1 MDPKLQTP
9 GRVVR
14 HQAFINSSLVVVV
27 VVVVVVVRAG
37 KPKGGVPTFHLPER
51 RKQVEKLHLWL
62 HSNSSN
68 FMLGCGQAN
77 EDLHLRSSPH
87 SETALAN
94 QNHNNNN
101 NNTEQI
107 KSAAVDSPGHAQPP
121 TDIFSH
127 VCWTTWSPR
136 PACQRTMW
144 RSNMAARKRGEESDL
159 TTGNSECPSRD
170 ALNELILSRSQ
181 DVDHSIL
188 AIFEDST
195 VSPESHN
202 GAEEANESLLC
213 ALTEMLDRVG
223 QDDDD
228 DGTFSPFDVVPN
240 TELLHRAERTVEPR
254 LQEPSP
260 SFRLRPRPKP
270 PNETSRTRSDGEQKV
285 ERNSRPQMLKKQNQK
300 LLCSKNVRAK
310 TEVEVFTST
319 SLVSLV
325 KLMHPY
331 CLKLHV
337 EKEDDPRK
345 NESLFSQEE
354 VWRYEQPSEDSDE
367 EINVVSE
374 DEAPSKQTEEEEE
387 GGSRGDGSPLK
398 SVLLNGKTSREK
410 KKRVSFGPVHVAS
423 FDESEE
429 EEIEEKIR
437 ETLKEPSG
445 SALEPSTQP
454 SEGNNEEQEK
464 KKGETRTK
472 SLSLQEY
479 RQLRLNRR
487 PPVEELRNYTTRWP
501 SVSELPKELPPILPL
516 RRPNTAA
523 EFSTF
528 TQHVKLKEAKLPNHL
543 HHRRLK
549 SSKPEPRIS
558 SASPPPDHS
567 ATPSGRKPDS
577 RRSPVKKPKLVSSDP
592 PNPVLV
598 RLRSNKHPQQIQN
611 ESQALYERSSEP
623 KLSTSPPNE
632 DSKAVDTPLLQEVN
646 AKLTEMPPRVYPE
659 SPQDLSRAE
668 RPLSPDVGFTAITPR
683 LHRPPTESHMMSPFT
698 DTTDPEPPQNDCRN
712 NSATDQSG
720 IEAADLTSLLEQFE
734 ETQAI
739 DNGNCNNR
747 PEPVS
752 VSSSLS
758 GESNCRLGLD
768 RLEPERPE
776 LISTSPL
783 KPTVGPPEPPS
794 PGDGLKDVRSL
805 DVPEPLHTEVVL
817 STQRNPPTRCRS
829 LSLKLVQIIE
839 PRPLPT
845 RKVRTSQSEPPA
857 AHSSAQIYAYL
868 CCDHDYCS
876 SAERCPPQAQ
886 LLAEAATE
894 PERTADHVSEN
905 RRSDQTGTGSE
916 TDTSTEKALRFSPRK
931 AADRR
936 GRDDSRAALC
946 GLPTPPPTPPGR
958 GRSRRRY
965 RVRSPRSDSGSSSS
979 SCSCSPKRPRIRRRR
994 SESSS
999 CSSSP
1004 SSCATPPR
1012 RHRAARSRS
1021 RSWSRSRSRSSSPQ
1035 IYHRHWRDVSASRE
1049 SRRRSRE
1056 RDMRIQKLK
1065 AIDERRVVYVGR
1077 IRRTMTHDEL
1087 RERFS
1092 QFGEVECVSLHFRD
1106 GSDHYGFV
1114 TFYNTEDAFAA
1125 IDNGGKLRQPNE
1137 LPFDLCFG
1145 GRRQFCNSDYADL
1158 DSNREAESPAP
1169 RSRFEDLDFDSLLKQ
1184 AQRGLKR

>member
-1 MDPKLQTP
+1 
-9 GRVVR
+9 
-14 HQAFINSSLVVVV
+14 
-27 VVVVVVVRAG
+27 
-37 KPKGGVPTFHLPER
+37 
-51 RKQVEKLHLWL
+51 
-62 HSNSSN
+62 
-68 FMLGCGQAN
+68 
-77 EDLHLRSSPH
+77 
-87 SETALAN
+87 
-94 QNHNNNN
+94 
-101 NNTEQI
+101 
-107 KSAAVDSPGHAQPP
+107 
-121 TDIFSH
+121 
-127 VCWTTWSPR
+127 
-136 PACQRTMW
+136 MW

-159 TTGNSECPSRD
+159 TTGNSEFPSRNT
-170 ALNELILSRSQ
+170 LNELVLSRNQ

-188 AIFEDST
+188 AIFEDSA

-202 GAEEANESLLC
+202 DAEEANESLLC

-228 DGTFSPFDVVPN
+228 DGIFSPFDVLPN
-240 TELLHRAERTVEPR
+240 TELLHRAEQRTDEPC

-270 PNETSRTRSDGEQKV
+270 PNETSRTRSNREQKV
-285 ERNSRPQMLKKQNQK
+285 ERNGRSQMLKKQNQK
-300 LLCSKNVRAK
+300 LFSSKNRRAK
-310 TEVEVFTST
+310 AEVEVFTST

-337 EKEDDPRK
+337 EKEDDLRK
-345 NESLFSQEE
+345 NKSLFSQEE
-354 VWRYEQPSEDSDE
+354 VLRYERPSEDSNE

-387 GGSRGDGSPLK
+387 GGSRGDGPLLK
-398 SVLLNGKTSREK
+398 SVLLNGKTSRE

-429 EEIEEKIR
+429 EEIEEKSR
-437 ETLKEPSG
+437 ETLEQPSG
-445 SALEPSTQP
+445 SALQP
-454 SEGNNEEQEK
+454 SNQPPDGNNGEQEK
-464 KKGETRTK
+464 KKGETRSK

-479 RQLRLNRR
+479 RQLRLNTR
-487 PPVEELRNYTTRWP
+487 PPVEEHRDYTIGWP
-501 SVSELPKELPPILPL
+501 SVSELPKELPPILPQ

-528 TQHVKLKEAKLPNHL
+528 TQHVKLKEAKLHNHL

-549 SSKPEPRIS
+549 SSKPEPRTS
-558 SASPPPDHS
+558 PASPPSDHS

-577 RRSPVKKPKLVSSDP
+577 RRSPAKKPKLISSDP

-598 RLRSNKHPQQIQN
+598 RLHSNKHPQQIQN
-611 ESQALYERSSEP
+611 ESPALYERSSEP
-623 KLSTSPPNE
+623 KLSTSLPNE
-632 DSKAVDTPLLQEVN
+632 DSKAMDTPLLQEAY
-646 AKLTEMPPRVYPE
+646 AKLTDMPPRVDSE

-668 RPLSPDVGFTAITPR
+668 QPSSPDVGYTAIAPR
-683 LHRPPTESHMMSPFT
+683 LHHPPTEGHMMPQEEFT
-698 DTTDPEPPQNDCRN
+698 DTMEPEPPQNDCRE
-712 NSATDQSG
+712 NSAADQSG

-734 ETQAI
+734 ETQDDGI
-739 DNGNCNNR
+739 CSNGPKPVPAPSSSSIKAKCQVGLDR
-747 PEPVS
+747 PEPA
-752 VSSSLS
+752 
-758 GESNCRLGLD
+758 G
-768 RLEPERPE
+768 PE
-776 LISTSPL
+776 LTSASPL
-783 KPTVGPPEPPS
+783 KPPVGPLGPPS

-857 AHSSAQIYAYL
+857 VHSSAQIYAYL
-868 CCDHDYCS
+868 CCDHDYCG

-886 LLAEAATE
+886 QPAEAATE

-905 RRSDQTGTGSE
+905 PRSNQTRTGSE
-916 TDTSTEKALRFSPRK
+916 TDKSTDEALRFSPRK
-931 AADRR
+931 EADRG
-936 GRDDSRAALC
+936 GRDDSRVTLC

-979 SCSCSPKRPRIRRRR
+979 FCSCSPKRPRIRRWR

-1004 SSCATPPR
+1004 SYCASPPR
-1012 RHRAARSRS
+1012 RHRAALSRSRS

-1035 IYHRHWRDVSASRE
+1035 IYHRRWRDVSASRE

-1056 RDMRIQKLK
+1056 REMRIQKLK

-1114 TFYNTEDAFAA
+1114 TFYNTENAFAA
-1125 IDNGGKLRQPNE
+1125 IDNGGKLRQPDE

-1158 DSNREAESPAP
+1158 DANREAEPLPP

>member
-1 MDPKLQTP
+1 
-9 GRVVR
+9 
-14 HQAFINSSLVVVV
+14 
-27 VVVVVVVRAG
+27 
-37 KPKGGVPTFHLPER
+37 
-51 RKQVEKLHLWL
+51 
-62 HSNSSN
+62 
-68 FMLGCGQAN
+68 
-77 EDLHLRSSPH
+77 
-87 SETALAN
+87 
-94 QNHNNNN
+94 
-101 NNTEQI
+101 
-107 KSAAVDSPGHAQPP
+107 
-121 TDIFSH
+121 
-127 VCWTTWSPR
+127 
-136 PACQRTMW
+136 
-144 RSNMAARKRGEESDL
+144 MAARKRGEESDL
-159 TTGNSECPSRD
+159 TTGNSEFPSRNT
-170 ALNELILSRSQ
+170 LNELVLSRSQ

-188 AIFEDST
+188 AIFEDSAA
-195 VSPESHN
+195 SPEQSHN

-228 DGTFSPFDVVPN
+228 NGIFSPFDVLPN
-240 TELLHRAERTVEPR
+240 TELLHRAQQRTDEPR
-254 LQEPSP
+254 LQNVNKKECCKRPPSVP
-260 SFRLRPRPKP
+260 LSSAGHARFLSLPVIKILRPRPKP

-285 ERNSRPQMLKKQNQK
+285 ERTGRSQMLKKQNQR
-300 LLCSKNVRAK
+300 LFSSKNRRAK
-310 TEVEVFTST
+310 AEVEVFTST

-325 KLMHPY
+325 KLMHSY

-345 NESLFSQEE
+345 NKSLFSQEE
-354 VWRYEQPSEDSDE
+354 VLRYERPSEDSDE

-387 GGSRGDGSPLK
+387 GGNRGDGPLLK

-410 KKRVSFGPVHVAS
+410 KSVSFGPVHVAS

-429 EEIEEKIR
+429 EEIEEKSR
-437 ETLKEPSG
+437 ETLEEPSG
-445 SALEPSTQP
+445 SALQP
-454 SEGNNEEQEK
+454 SDQPPEGNNGEQEK

-472 SLSLQEY
+472 PLSLQEY

-487 PPVEELRNYTTRWP
+487 PPVEEHRNYNTGWP

-528 TQHVKLKEAKLPNHL
+528 TQH
-543 HHRRLK
+543 
-549 SSKPEPRIS
+549 S
-558 SASPPPDHS
+558 DHS
-567 ATPSGRKPDS
+567 ATPSGRKPDN
-577 RRSPVKKPKLVSSDP
+577 RRSPAKKPKLVSSDP

-598 RLRSNKHPQQIQN
+598 RLHSNKHPQQIQN
-611 ESQALYERSSEP
+611 ESPALYERSSEP
-623 KLSTSPPNE
+623 K
-632 DSKAVDTPLLQEVN
+632 
-646 AKLTEMPPRVYPE
+646 
-659 SPQDLSRAE
+659 DLGRAE
-668 RPLSPDVGFTAITPR
+668 RPSSPDVGFTAIAPR
-683 LHRPPTESHMMSPFT
+683 LHRPPTEGHMMPQEEFT
-698 DTTDPEPPQNDCRN
+698 DTTEPEPPQNDCRE
-712 NSATDQSG
+712 NSAADQSETSHKGTVFLTDSFSEANQGKFHLKLNVMMFSRTGQNKSFRLG

-734 ETQAI
+734 
-739 DNGNCNNR
+739 
-747 PEPVS
+747 
-752 VSSSLS
+752 SS
-758 GESNCRLGLD
+758 GQ
-768 RLEPERPE
+768 
-776 LISTSPL
+776 TSPL
-783 KPTVGPPEPPS
+783 CPETSASFFPPLIIGYRATDIVFITQS
-794 PGDGLKDVRSL
+794 CYKSL
-805 DVPEPLHTEVVL
+805 P
-817 STQRNPPTRCRS
+817 
-829 LSLKLVQIIE
+829 IIE

-845 RKVRTSQSEPPA
+845 RKVRPSQSEPPA

-868 CCDHDYCS
+868 CCDHDYCG

-886 LLAEAATE
+886 QPAEAATE
-894 PERTADHVSEN
+894 PERTADHVSGN
-905 RRSDQTGTGSE
+905 PRSAQTRTGSE
-916 TDTSTEKALRFSPRK
+916 TDTSTDEALRFSPRK
-931 AADRR
+931 AADRG

-965 RVRSPRSDSGSSSS
+965 RVRSPRSDSGSTSS
-979 SCSCSPKRPRIRRRR
+979 SCSCSPKRPRCSSSLVVLRIRRRC

-1004 SSCATPPR
+1004 SSCASPPQ
-1012 RHRAARSRS
+1012 RHCAARSRSKS

-1035 IYHRHWRDVSASRE
+1035 IYHRRWRDVSALGSSSVQADLISRCSSRE

-1056 RDMRIQKLK
+1056 REMRIQKLK

-1145 GRRQFCNSDYADL
+1145 GRRQFCNSVYADL
-1158 DSNREAESPAP
+1158 DANREAEPPPP

>member
-1 MDPKLQTP
+1 
-9 GRVVR
+9 
-14 HQAFINSSLVVVV
+14 
-27 VVVVVVVRAG
+27 
-37 KPKGGVPTFHLPER
+37 
-51 RKQVEKLHLWL
+51 
-62 HSNSSN
+62 
-68 FMLGCGQAN
+68 
-77 EDLHLRSSPH
+77 
-87 SETALAN
+87 
-94 QNHNNNN
+94 
-101 NNTEQI
+101 
-107 KSAAVDSPGHAQPP
+107 
-121 TDIFSH
+121 
-127 VCWTTWSPR
+127 
-136 PACQRTMW
+136 MW

-159 TTGNSECPSRD
+159 TTGNSEFPSRNT
-170 ALNELILSRSQ
+170 LNELVLSRSQ

-188 AIFEDST
+188 AIFEDSAA
-195 VSPESHN
+195 SPESHN

-228 DGTFSPFDVVPN
+228 NGIFSPFDVLPN
-240 TELLHRAERTVEPR
+240 TELLHRAQQRTDEPR

-285 ERNSRPQMLKKQNQK
+285 ERTGRSQMLKKQNQR
-300 LLCSKNVRAK
+300 LFSSKNRRAK
-310 TEVEVFTST
+310 AEVEVFTST

-325 KLMHPY
+325 KLMHSY

-345 NESLFSQEE
+345 NKSLFSQEE
-354 VWRYEQPSEDSDE
+354 VLRYERPSEDSDE

-387 GGSRGDGSPLK
+387 GGNRGDGPLLK

-410 KKRVSFGPVHVAS
+410 KSVSFGPVHVAS

-429 EEIEEKIR
+429 EEIEEKSR
-437 ETLKEPSG
+437 ETLEEPSG
-445 SALEPSTQP
+445 SALQP
-454 SEGNNEEQEK
+454 SDQPPEGNNGEQEK

-472 SLSLQEY
+472 PLSLQEY

-487 PPVEELRNYTTRWP
+487 PPVEEHRNYNTGWP

-528 TQHVKLKEAKLPNHL
+528 TQHVKLKEAKLHNHL
-543 HHRRLK
+543 HHKRLK
-549 SSKPEPRIS
+549 SSKPEPRTS
-558 SASPPPDHS
+558 SANPQSDHS
-567 ATPSGRKPDS
+567 ATPSGRKPDN
-577 RRSPVKKPKLVSSDP
+577 RRSPAKKPKLVSSDP

-598 RLRSNKHPQQIQN
+598 RLHSNKHPQQIQN
-611 ESQALYERSSEP
+611 ESPALYERSSEP
-623 KLSTSPPNE
+623 KLST
-632 DSKAVDTPLLQEVN
+632 
-646 AKLTEMPPRVYPE
+646 KLTEMPPRVDPE
-659 SPQDLSRAE
+659 SPQDLGRAE
-668 RPLSPDVGFTAITPR
+668 RPSSPDVGFTAIAPR
-683 LHRPPTESHMMSPFT
+683 LHRPPTEGHMMPQEEFT
-698 DTTDPEPPQNDCRN
+698 DTTEPEPPQNDCRE
-712 NSATDQSG
+712 NSAADQSG

-739 DNGNCNNR
+739 DDGICSNGPKPVPAASSLSIETKCQVGLDR
-747 PEPVS
+747 PEPA
-752 VSSSLS
+752 
-758 GESNCRLGLD
+758 G
-768 RLEPERPE
+768 PE
-776 LISTSPL
+776 LTSASPL
-783 KPTVGPPEPPS
+783 KPPVGPLGPPS
-794 PGDGLKDVRSL
+794 PEDGLKDVRLL
-805 DVPEPLHTEVVL
+805 DVPEALHTEVVL

-845 RKVRTSQSEPPA
+845 RKVRPSQSEPPA

-868 CCDHDYCS
+868 CCDHDYCG

-886 LLAEAATE
+886 QPAEAATE
-894 PERTADHVSEN
+894 PERTADHVSGN
-905 RRSDQTGTGSE
+905 PRSAQTRTGSE
-916 TDTSTEKALRFSPRK
+916 TDTSTDEALRFSPRK
-931 AADRR
+931 AADRG

-965 RVRSPRSDSGSSSS
+965 RVRSPRSDSGSTSS
-979 SCSCSPKRPRIRRRR
+979 SCSCSPKRPRIRRRC

-1004 SSCATPPR
+1004 SSCASPPQ
-1012 RHRAARSRS
+1012 RHCAARSRSKS

-1035 IYHRHWRDVSASRE
+1035 IYHRRWRDVSARE

-1056 RDMRIQKLK
+1056 REMRIQKLK

-1145 GRRQFCNSDYADL
+1145 GRRQFCNSVYADL
-1158 DSNREAESPAP
+1158 DANREAEPPPP

>member
-1 MDPKLQTP
+1 
-9 GRVVR
+9 
-14 HQAFINSSLVVVV
+14 
-27 VVVVVVVRAG
+27 
-37 KPKGGVPTFHLPER
+37 
-51 RKQVEKLHLWL
+51 
-62 HSNSSN
+62 
-68 FMLGCGQAN
+68 
-77 EDLHLRSSPH
+77 
-87 SETALAN
+87 
-94 QNHNNNN
+94 
-101 NNTEQI
+101 
-107 KSAAVDSPGHAQPP
+107 
-121 TDIFSH
+121 
-127 VCWTTWSPR
+127 
-136 PACQRTMW
+136 MW

-159 TTGNSECPSRD
+159 TTGNSEFPSRNT
-170 ALNELILSRSQ
+170 LNELVLSRNQ

-188 AIFEDST
+188 AIFEDSA

-202 GAEEANESLLC
+202 DAEEANESLLC

-228 DGTFSPFDVVPN
+228 DGIFSPFDVLPN
-240 TELLHRAERTVEPR
+240 TELLHRAEQRTDEPC

-270 PNETSRTRSDGEQKV
+270 PNETSRTRSNREQKV
-285 ERNSRPQMLKKQNQK
+285 ERNGRSQMLKKQNQK
-300 LLCSKNVRAK
+300 LFSSKNRRAK
-310 TEVEVFTST
+310 AEVEVFTST
-319 SLVSLV
+319 SL
-325 KLMHPY
+325 
-331 CLKLHV
+331 
-337 EKEDDPRK
+337 
-345 NESLFSQEE
+345 EE
-354 VWRYEQPSEDSDE
+354 VLRYERPSEDSNE

-387 GGSRGDGSPLK
+387 GGSRGDGPLLK
-398 SVLLNGKTSREK
+398 SVLLNGKTSRE

-429 EEIEEKIR
+429 EEIEEKSR
-437 ETLKEPSG
+437 ETLEQPSG
-445 SALEPSTQP
+445 SALQP
-454 SEGNNEEQEK
+454 SNQPPDGNNGEQEK
-464 KKGETRTK
+464 KKGETRSK

-479 RQLRLNRR
+479 RQLRLNTR
-487 PPVEELRNYTTRWP
+487 PPVEEHRDYTIGWP
-501 SVSELPKELPPILPL
+501 SVSELPKELPPILPQ

-528 TQHVKLKEAKLPNHL
+528 TQHVKLKEAKLHNHL

-549 SSKPEPRIS
+549 SSKPEPRTS
-558 SASPPPDHS
+558 PASPPSDHS

-577 RRSPVKKPKLVSSDP
+577 RRSPAKKPKLISSDP

-598 RLRSNKHPQQIQN
+598 RLHSNKHPQQIQN
-611 ESQALYERSSEP
+611 ESPALYERSSEP
-623 KLSTSPPNE
+623 KLSTSLPNE
-632 DSKAVDTPLLQEVN
+632 DSKAMDTPLLQEAY
-646 AKLTEMPPRVYPE
+646 AKLTDMPPRVDSE

-668 RPLSPDVGFTAITPR
+668 QPSSPDVGYTAIAPR
-683 LHRPPTESHMMSPFT
+683 LHHPPTEGHMMPQEEFT
-698 DTTDPEPPQNDCRN
+698 DTMEPEPPQNDCRE
-712 NSATDQSG
+712 NSAADQSG

-739 DNGNCNNR
+739 DDGICSNGPKPVPAPSSSSIKAKCQVGLDR
-747 PEPVS
+747 PEPA
-752 VSSSLS
+752 
-758 GESNCRLGLD
+758 G
-768 RLEPERPE
+768 PE
-776 LISTSPL
+776 LTSASPL
-783 KPTVGPPEPPS
+783 KPPVGPLGPPS

-857 AHSSAQIYAYL
+857 VHSSAQIYAYL
-868 CCDHDYCS
+868 CCDHDYCG

-886 LLAEAATE
+886 QPAEAATE

-905 RRSDQTGTGSE
+905 PRSNQTRTGSE
-916 TDTSTEKALRFSPRK
+916 TDKSTDEALRFSPRK
-931 AADRR
+931 EADRG
-936 GRDDSRAALC
+936 GRDDSRVTLC

-979 SCSCSPKRPRIRRRR
+979 FCSCSPKRPRIRRWR

-1004 SSCATPPR
+1004 SYCASPPR
-1012 RHRAARSRS
+1012 RHRAALSRSRS

-1035 IYHRHWRDVSASRE
+1035 IYHRRWRDVSASRE

-1056 RDMRIQKLK
+1056 REMRIQKLK

-1114 TFYNTEDAFAA
+1114 TFYNTENAFAA
-1125 IDNGGKLRQPNE
+1125 IDNGGKLRQPDE

-1158 DSNREAESPAP
+1158 DANREAEPLPP

>member
-1 MDPKLQTP
+1 
-9 GRVVR
+9 
-14 HQAFINSSLVVVV
+14 
-27 VVVVVVVRAG
+27 
-37 KPKGGVPTFHLPER
+37 
-51 RKQVEKLHLWL
+51 
-62 HSNSSN
+62 
-68 FMLGCGQAN
+68 
-77 EDLHLRSSPH
+77 
-87 SETALAN
+87 
-94 QNHNNNN
+94 
-101 NNTEQI
+101 
-107 KSAAVDSPGHAQPP
+107 
-121 TDIFSH
+121 
-127 VCWTTWSPR
+127 
-136 PACQRTMW
+136 MW

-159 TTGNSECPSRD
+159 ATGNSEFPSRST
-170 ALNELILSRSQ
+170 LNELVLSRSR

-188 AIFEDST
+188 AIFEDSS

-228 DGTFSPFDVVPN
+228 DGIFSPFDLLPN
-240 TELLHRAERTVEPR
+240 TELLHRAKRTDEPR

-270 PNETSRTRSDGEQKV
+270 PNETSRTRSDREQRV
-285 ERNSRPQMLKKQNQK
+285 ERNGRPQILKKQNQK
-300 LLCSKNVRAK
+300 LLCSKTRRAK
-310 TEVEVFTST
+310 ADVEVFTST

-337 EKEDDPRK
+337 EKEEDPRK
-345 NESLFSQEE
+345 NKSLFSQEE
-354 VWRYEQPSEDSDE
+354 VWRYERPSEDSDE

-374 DEAPSKQTEEEEE
+374 DETPSKQTKEEEE
-387 GGSRGDGSPLK
+387 GGSRGGGSLLK
-398 SVLLNGKTSREK
+398 SVLLNGTISRE

-423 FDESEE
+423 FDESEK
-429 EEIEEKIR
+429 EEIEEKSR
-437 ETLKEPSG
+437 KTLEEPSG
-445 SALEPSTQP
+445 SALQTSAQP
-454 SEGNNEEQEK
+454 LEGSNGEQEK
-464 KKGETRTK
+464 KGDTRTK

-487 PPVEELRNYTTRWP
+487 PLVEEHRNYTTSWP

-516 RRPNTAA
+516 RKPNTAA
-523 EFSTF
+523 EFNTF
-528 TQHVKLKEAKLPNHL
+528 TQQVKLKEAKLHNHL

-549 SSKPEPRIS
+549 SSKPEPRTS
-558 SASPPPDHS
+558 AASPPPEHS
-567 ATPSGRKPDS
+567 TTPSGRKPDS
-577 RRSPVKKPKLVSSDP
+577 RSPVKKPKLVSSDP

-598 RLRSNKHPQQIQN
+598 RLRSNKLPQQIQN
-611 ESQALYERSSEP
+611 ESPALYERSSEP
-623 KLSTSPPNE
+623 KLSTSPPND
-632 DSKAVDTPLLQEVN
+632 DSKAMDTPLLQEAN
-646 AKLTEMPPRVYPE
+646 AKLTEMPPCVYPE
-659 SPQDLSRAE
+659 SPQDLSRAK
-668 RPLSPDVGFTAITPR
+668 RPSSPDVGFAAITPR
-683 LHRPPTESHMMSPFT
+683 LHQPPTEGLMMPQEEFT
-698 DTTDPEPPQNDCRN
+698 DSTEPEPPQNDCRE
-712 NSATDQSG
+712 NSGADQSG

-739 DNGNCNNR
+739 DDGICNNG
-747 PEPVS
+747 PHPVPAA
-752 VSSSLS
+752 SSLS
-758 GESNCRLGLD
+758 SESNCRVGLD
-768 RLEPERPE
+768 RPEPEGPE
-776 LISTSPL
+776 LTSTSPL
-783 KPTVGPPEPPS
+783 KPTVGPLEPAS
-794 PGDGLKDVRSL
+794 PGDDLQDVQSS

-829 LSLKLVQIIE
+829 LSLKLVQIID

-845 RKVRTSQSEPPA
+845 RKVRTTQSEPPD

-868 CCDHDYCS
+868 CCDHDYCG

-886 LLAEAATE
+886 QLAEAATK
-894 PERTADHVSEN
+894 PERTADQVAEY
-905 RRSDQTGTGSE
+905 RRSDQTRTSSE
-916 TDTSTEKALRFSPRK
+916 TDTSPDEALRFSPRK
-931 AADRR
+931 AADRG

-1004 SSCATPPR
+1004 SSCASPPR
-1012 RHRAARSRS
+1012 RHSEARSRS
-1021 RSWSRSRSRSSSPQ
+1021 RSRTRSWSRSRSRSSSPQ
-1035 IYHRHWRDVSASRE
+1035 IYHRRWRDVSASRE
-1049 SRRRSRE
+1049 SRQRSRE
-1056 RDMRIQKLK
+1056 REMRIQKLK

-1125 IDNGGKLRQPNE
+1125 IDNGGKLRQPDE

-1158 DSNREAESPAP
+1158 DANRETEPPPP

>member
-1 MDPKLQTP
+1 
-9 GRVVR
+9 
-14 HQAFINSSLVVVV
+14 
-27 VVVVVVVRAG
+27 
-37 KPKGGVPTFHLPER
+37 
-51 RKQVEKLHLWL
+51 
-62 HSNSSN
+62 
-68 FMLGCGQAN
+68 
-77 EDLHLRSSPH
+77 
-87 SETALAN
+87 
-94 QNHNNNN
+94 
-101 NNTEQI
+101 
-107 KSAAVDSPGHAQPP
+107 
-121 TDIFSH
+121 
-127 VCWTTWSPR
+127 
-136 PACQRTMW
+136 MW

-159 TTGNSECPSRD
+159 TTGNSEFPSRNT
-170 ALNELILSRSQ
+170 LNELVLSRNQ

-188 AIFEDST
+188 AIFEDSA

-202 GAEEANESLLC
+202 DAEEANESLLC

-228 DGTFSPFDVVPN
+228 DGIFSPFDVLPN
-240 TELLHRAERTVEPR
+240 TELLHRAEQRTDEPC

-270 PNETSRTRSDGEQKV
+270 PNETSRTRSNREQKV
-285 ERNSRPQMLKKQNQK
+285 ERNGRSQMLKKQNQK
-300 LLCSKNVRAK
+300 LFSSKNRRAK
-310 TEVEVFTST
+310 AEVEVFTST

-337 EKEDDPRK
+337 EKEDDLRK
-345 NESLFSQEE
+345 NKSLFSQEE
-354 VWRYEQPSEDSDE
+354 VLRYERPSEDSNE

-387 GGSRGDGSPLK
+387 GGSRGDGPLLK
-398 SVLLNGKTSREK
+398 SVLLNGKTSRE

-429 EEIEEKIR
+429 EEIEEKSR
-437 ETLKEPSG
+437 ETLEQPSG
-445 SALEPSTQP
+445 SALQP
-454 SEGNNEEQEK
+454 SNQPPDGNNGEQEK
-464 KKGETRTK
+464 KKGETRSK

-479 RQLRLNRR
+479 RQLRLNTR
-487 PPVEELRNYTTRWP
+487 PPVEEHRDYTIGWP
-501 SVSELPKELPPILPL
+501 SVSELPKELPPILPQ

-528 TQHVKLKEAKLPNHL
+528 TQHVKLKEAKLHNHL

-549 SSKPEPRIS
+549 SSKPEPRTS
-558 SASPPPDHS
+558 PASPPSDHS

-577 RRSPVKKPKLVSSDP
+577 RRSPAKKPKLISSDP

-598 RLRSNKHPQQIQN
+598 RLHSNKHPQQIQN
-611 ESQALYERSSEP
+611 ESPALYERSSEP
-623 KLSTSPPNE
+623 KLSTSLPNE
-632 DSKAVDTPLLQEVN
+632 DSKAMDTPLLQEAY
-646 AKLTEMPPRVYPE
+646 AKLTDMPPRVDSE

-668 RPLSPDVGFTAITPR
+668 QPSSPDVGYTAIAPR
-683 LHRPPTESHMMSPFT
+683 LHHPPTEGHMMPQEEFT
-698 DTTDPEPPQNDCRN
+698 DTMEPEPPQNDCRE
-712 NSATDQSG
+712 NSAADQSG

-739 DNGNCNNR
+739 DDGICSNGPKPVPAPSSSSIKAKCQVGLDR
-747 PEPVS
+747 PEPA
-752 VSSSLS
+752 
-758 GESNCRLGLD
+758 G
-768 RLEPERPE
+768 PE
-776 LISTSPL
+776 LTSASPL
-783 KPTVGPPEPPS
+783 KPPVGPLGPPS

-857 AHSSAQIYAYL
+857 VHSSAQIYAYL
-868 CCDHDYCS
+868 CCDHDYCG

-886 LLAEAATE
+886 QPAEAATE

-905 RRSDQTGTGSE
+905 PRSNQTRTGSE
-916 TDTSTEKALRFSPRK
+916 TDKSTDEALRFSPRK
-931 AADRR
+931 EADRG
-936 GRDDSRAALC
+936 GRDDSRVTLC

-979 SCSCSPKRPRIRRRR
+979 FCSCSPKRPRIRRWR

-1004 SSCATPPR
+1004 SYCASPPR
-1012 RHRAARSRS
+1012 RHRAALSRSRS

-1035 IYHRHWRDVSASRE
+1035 IYHRRWRDVSARE

-1056 RDMRIQKLK
+1056 REMRIQKLK

-1114 TFYNTEDAFAA
+1114 TFYNTENAFAA
-1125 IDNGGKLRQPNE
+1125 IDNGGKLRQPDE

-1158 DSNREAESPAP
+1158 DANREAEPLPP